1 MNYVFIYEVSDTH
14 IYTFIHSAYVCV
26 YGLTIKI
33 CVDSFLGVVMQTSKI
48 ISICKNVLNSFKI

>member
-48 ISICKNVLNSFKI
+48 ISICKNVLN